1 MIGIRQLQEILKQ
14 YERHGWT
21 LRRVLLSAPLR
32 KNLPVSMFD
41 KTEVRAADF
50 DAFWFSRPSAKGEA
64 WELRSISSAPFALV
78 EIFEEDEV
86 EEIREEIRMEMET
99 RMQERASKPIARKLK
114 DSA

>member
-1 MIGIRQLQEILKQ
+1 MIGIRQIQEILKQ

-32 KNLPVSMFD
+32 ENLPVSMFD
-41 KTEVRAADF
+41 KTEIRAADF

-64 WELRSISSAPFALV
+64 WELRSVSSAPFALV
-78 EIFEEDEV
+78 EVFEKDEA
-86 EEIREEIRMEMET
+86 EEIREETRMEMET